1 MDGFEFDTK
10 ELLDSIRRN
19 EWFHESVTEKDLENP
34 TAQFVQ
40 TVFFKF
46 LVSIG
51 VSETLLNTNQTEF
64 CILEELGEHA
74 GKILFFNIKTNK
86 IKC

>member
-51 VSETLLNTNQTEF
+51 VSETLLSTNQTEF

-74 GKILFFNIKTNK
+74 GKIFFLILVQTK
-86 IKC
+86 